1 MFLTGR
7 ALDAQQAVLAGMLDV
22 LSENAQTE
30 ALALCSELAANAP
43 LAVQGMKRGF
53 ALLGGVV
60 YSHLVY
66 FPAYLSDL
74 PASAVVVN
82 GPYGLNDGIFWA
94 IIHPLLIISL
104 VAALVLN
111 WNSSSR
117 RKLIAVSFVMYVVVL
132 LISLFYFVPEL
143 VLFKHSPES
152 TVPATEWLARGRR
165 WQRLSWLRGLTMYL
179 AIVPLLFALTKPA
192 GETRELIP

>member
-1 MFLTGR
+1 MATRNFGTF
-7 ALDAQQAVLAGMLDV
+7 ALMVAITLWG
-22 LSENAQTE
+22 T
-30 ALALCSELAANAP
+30 
-43 LAVQGMKRGF
+43 
-53 ALLGGVV
+53 LLGGIA

-74 PASAVVVN
+74 PASAVLVN
-82 GPYGLNDGIFWA
+82 GPYGLNEAIFWV

-111 WNSSSR
+111 WNSTAR
-117 RKLIAVSFVMYVVVL
+117 RKLIAVSFVVYVVVL
-132 LISLFYFVPEL
+132 LVSQFYFIPEL

-152 TVPATEWLARGRR
+152 TLTAADWLVRGRR

-179 AIVPLLFALTKPA
+179 AFVPLLFALTKGA
-192 GETRELIP
+192 GESRELIP

>member
-1 MFLTGR
+1 MANRNFGTF
-7 ALDAQQAVLAGMLDV
+7 ALMVAIILWG
-22 LSENAQTE
+22 T
-30 ALALCSELAANAP
+30 
-43 LAVQGMKRGF
+43 
-53 ALLGGVV
+53 LLGGVA

-117 RKLIAVSFVMYVVVL
+117 RRLIAVSFVIYVVVL
-132 LISLFYFVPEL
+132 LISFFYFVPEL
-143 VLFKHSPES
+143 TLFKHSPES
-152 TVPATEWLARGRR
+152 TVSATEWLARGRR
-165 WQRLSWLRGLTMYL
+165 WQRLSWLRGLVAYL

-192 GETRELIP
+192 AESRELIP